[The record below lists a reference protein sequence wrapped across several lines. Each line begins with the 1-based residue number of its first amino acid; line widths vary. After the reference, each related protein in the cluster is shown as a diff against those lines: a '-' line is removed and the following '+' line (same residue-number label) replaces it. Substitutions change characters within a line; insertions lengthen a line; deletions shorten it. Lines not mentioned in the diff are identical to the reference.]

1 MHAAASAAA
10 GSTVFALIRTVLP
23 ALLGT
28 LLALPAAAAVTVSAF
43 SPRGTAKDVRQVAV
57 RFSAPVVRFGDP
69 RLADPFSVDCPAKG
83 RGHWADERSW
93 VYDFEHDLPAGLRC
107 RFALKPDFKTL
118 AGESLGGAQGFAFDT
133 GGPAIRNSL
142 PHDGDDAIDEEQ
154 AFLLV
159 LDAPASDASVAA
171 HAYCVVSG
179 LAERIP
185 LLVVG
190 GEQRRTILAQ
200 RQQLGAEYFRILWK
214 DGRQSVVQATNDGSE
229 AHAIGNAENL
239 VVVARCGRPLPP
251 DTAVQLVWGP
261 GVATA
266 SGLLTTA
273 AQTLAFKTRPAFT
286 ASVSCERVNPKADC
300 LPMTPIKLAF
310 SAPIAR
316 ALAARVGLHGS
327 ARDYQPRLADGAAV
341 TDLSFEGPFPEQ
353 GSLKLEL
360 PPDLVDD
367 AGRKLQNAAR
377 FPLEVR
383 TAQAPPLAKFG
394 ADFGILEL
402 REGGIL
408 PLTLRNVE
416 AQLAANRSTIPAA
429 GIAGQARRIDVDAQI
444 GDWLRRVKAATRS
457 RGDWIG
463 DGDAGKWV
471 EDTGSESVF
480 GAADQTEPFTVP
492 KPEGPQALEVVGIPL
507 QRAGFY
513 VVEVKSPK
521 LGAALLG
528 DNRTRYVATAALVT
542 NLAVHFEWGREAS
555 LVFVTTLD
563 AARPVAEA
571 AIRVSDSCTGQELWS
586 GRTDRSGVAR
596 IAAGLPEPQEWA
608 SECSGS
614 RHPLMVSART
624 GDDLSFTLSS
634 WNRGI
639 RPSDFQLPAA
649 AQPAGAI
656 GNSTAVAQ
664 EVLAHSVLDRA
675 LFRAGETVSMKHFL
689 RAHSGTGITLAAPQP
704 DMAVLRHQGSGQE
717 VSLPLRWDGR
727 GSAETRWEIPKDAK
741 LGTYAISLTYAKPRG
756 SENPIALPSG
766 SFRVEQ
772 FRVPALRAIVQGPK
786 EPLVNAAQATLDLFV
801 SYLSGGAAAD
811 LAVKLRSQV
820 QPKAVVFAGHPEYA
834 GFHFAGDEV
843 KPGID
848 SGSGNGAFIDDGQ
861 EADQGDQVGQGDD
874 RQQPGTDRG
883 SQGPSAG
890 GPAQVVPLSLD
901 GQGAARATVPIA
913 RAAVPQDL
921 AVELEYQDANG
932 ETLTAAT
939 RLALW
944 PAAIVLGIQPDGWVA
959 TKDDLRFKVLAVDLR
974 GQPVAG
980 QSVAVDGF
988 ERVTHSYRRRLVG
1001 GFYAYDNSVETRRI
1015 GALCAGRTDD
1025 HGLLDCRVKTEQSG
1039 QLVLQAATQDA
1050 KGNRALASSEIWV
1063 AGGDDWWFEAGASDR
1078 IDVLPEQPSYESGQ
1092 TARFQVRMPFRSA
1105 TALVSVEREGV
1116 IDSFV
1121 TELSGRD
1128 PVVEVPIKDS
1138 YAPNV
1143 YVSVLALRGRLGTW
1157 RTRLADLVH
1166 WLHLPLRVEGGSPSA
1181 LLDLGKPAYRLGIG
1195 HIDVGW
1201 DPHRLDVKVTP
1212 SSDTF
1217 KVRELARVTIAVAP
1231 ARGATLPDDAEVAIA
1246 AVDEGLLE
1254 LAPND
1259 SWKLL
1264 EAMMQPRALEVS
1276 TATAQMQVVGK
1287 RHYGRKSGAP
1297 GGGGGAGRG
1306 PARELFDT
1314 LLLWQARVP
1323 LDRSGR
1329 ATIDVP
1335 LNDSLSSFRIV
1346 AVASAG
1352 PQLFGTGTAVI
1363 RTTQEL
1369 QLVSGLPALVRE
1381 GDHLDATVTLRNASA
1396 RRVGAS
1402 VSASFSIS
1410 DPAQEGAPDITRL
1423 PAHLVQVD
1431 AGSAREVSWAI
1442 DVPQVGAAALQ
1453 GAALD
1458 WQIAAQDT
1466 TGAGADHLEVGEP
1479 VIAAVPVR
1487 TEQGTLIQLDSA
1499 AALPIERPAGA
1510 LAGRGGVQI
1519 DLRAHL
1525 ADGLDGIT
1533 GYMAAYPYACIEQ
1546 RASVAI
1552 ALDDAQQWAQVMSR
1566 LPGYLDRDGL
1576 ARYFPSEALPG
1587 SDTLT
1592 AYLLSIA
1599 QEAGREIP
1607 DPSRA
1612 RMLAALQRFVAGSLV
1627 RDSALATAD
1636 LTVRKL
1642 AAIAALARHGSAEPA
1657 LLSSLSIEPTLWP
1670 TAALLDWIDILQ
1682 HLPGV
1687 PRRAQRQHEALQIL
1701 RARMNVQGTT
1711 MGLSAE
1717 HDDALW
1723 WLMNSADE
1731 NALRALLLV
1740 LPEPDWRADLPRI
1753 ARGALGRQRHAHWD
1767 TTLANAW
1774 GVLAMKRFGKAFEGD
1789 AVTGITRAQLALQT
1803 ASVDWSRPP
1812 AALQLAWPDQPATLE
1827 LQHAGTG
1834 KPWALVQGRAAIPLQ
1849 SANFTGYTVQ
1859 RRLMPVEQKTPD
1871 HWTRGDVARVHLDLE
1886 AQADMTWVV
1895 VDDPIPAGA
1904 SIQGTGLGGSSVLLA
1919 RGERGSGSAR
1929 PAYEERRFDSL
1940 RSYFALVPKGRWTVE
1955 YTVRFNSSGRFNL
1968 PATRVE
1974 AMYAPE
1980 MFGELPNPALEIEAP

>member
-1 MHAAASAAA
+1 M
-10 GSTVFALIRTVLP
+10 
-23 ALLGT
+23 
-28 LLALPAAAAVTVSAF
+28 
-43 SPRGTAKDVRQVAV
+43 
-57 RFSAPVVRFGDP
+57 
-69 RLADPFSVDCPAKG
+69 
-83 RGHWADERSW
+83 
-93 VYDFEHDLPAGLRC
+93 
-107 RFALKPDFKTL
+107 
-118 AGESLGGAQGFAFDT
+118 
-133 GGPAIRNSL
+133 
-142 PHDGDDAIDEEQ
+142 
-154 AFLLV
+154 
-159 LDAPASDASVAA
+159 
-171 HAYCVVSG
+171 
-179 LAERIP
+179 
-185 LLVVG
+185 
-190 GEQRRTILAQ
+190 
-200 RQQLGAEYFRILWK
+200 
-214 DGRQSVVQATNDGSE
+214 
-229 AHAIGNAENL
+229 
-239 VVVARCGRPLPP
+239 
-251 DTAVQLVWGP
+251 
-261 GVATA
+261 
-266 SGLLTTA
+266 
-273 AQTLAFKTRPAFT
+273 
-286 ASVSCERVNPKADC
+286 
-300 LPMTPIKLAF
+300 
-310 SAPIAR
+310 
-316 ALAARVGLHGS
+316 
-327 ARDYQPRLADGAAV
+327 
-341 TDLSFEGPFPEQ
+341 
-353 GSLKLEL
+353 
-360 PPDLVDD
+360 
-367 AGRKLQNAAR
+367 
-377 FPLEVR
+377 
-383 TAQAPPLAKFG
+383 
-394 ADFGILEL
+394 
-402 REGGIL
+402 
-408 PLTLRNVE
+408 
-416 AQLAANRSTIPAA
+416 
-429 GIAGQARRIDVDAQI
+429 
-444 GDWLRRVKAATRS
+444 
-457 RGDWIG
+457 
-463 DGDAGKWV
+463 
-471 EDTGSESVF
+471 
-480 GAADQTEPFTVP
+480 
-492 KPEGPQALEVVGIPL
+492 
-507 QRAGFY
+507 
-513 VVEVKSPK
+513 
-521 LGAALLG
+521 LG

-542 NLAVHFEWGREAS
+542 NLAVHFEWGRESS

-563 AARPVAEA
+563 AARPVADA

-608 SECSGS
+608 SECSGA

-624 GDDLSFTLSS
+624 NDDLSFTLSS

-639 RPSDFQLPAA
+639 RPSDFQLPPA
-649 AQPAGAI
+649 AQSADGT
-656 GNSTAVAQ
+656 GNGTA
-664 EVLAHSVLDRA
+664 LAHSVLDRT
-675 LFRAGETVSMKHFL
+675 LLRAGETVSMKHFL
-689 RAHSGTGITLAAPQP
+689 RTHTGTGIALYAPPP
-704 DMAVLRHQGSGQE
+704 DTVVLRHQGSGQE
-717 VSLPLRWDGR
+717 VSLPLRWDNR
-727 GSAETRWEIPKDAK
+727 GSAETRWEIPKDAR
-741 LGTYAISLTYAKPRG
+741 LGTYAISLTYGKPAGNPAGR
-756 SENPIALPSG
+756 ENPNALASG

-786 EPLVNAAQATLDLFV
+786 EPLVNAVQATLDLFV

-811 LAVKLRSQV
+811 LPVKLRSQI
-820 QPKAVVFAGHPEYA
+820 QPKAVVFPGHPEYA

-843 KPGID
+843 KPGIE
-848 SGSGNGAFIDDGQ
+848 SGNGNGANIDEGP
-861 EADQGDQVGQGDD
+861 EADQGDD
-874 RQQPGTDRG
+874 RQTSADHD
-883 SQGPSAG
+883 STGPSPG
-890 GPAQVVPLSLD
+890 GPALVVPLALD
-901 GQGAARATVPIA
+901 GHGAARATLPIT
-913 RAAVPQDL
+913 RSAVPQDL

-944 PAAIVLGIQPDGWVA
+944 PAAIVLGVQPDGWVA

-1001 GFYAYDNSVETRRI
+1001 GFYAYDNSIETRRI

-1025 HGLLDCRVKTEQSG
+1025 HGLLACQVKTGQSG

-1050 KGNRALASSEIWV
+1050 RGNR
-1063 AGGDDWWFEAGASDR
+1063 
-1078 IDVLPEQPSYESGQ
+1078 
-1092 TARFQVRMPFRSA
+1092 
-1105 TALVSVEREGV
+1105 ALVSVEREGV
-1116 IDSFV
+1116 LDSFV

-1128 PVVEVPIKDS
+1128 PVVEVPIKDG

-1143 YVSVLALRGRLGTW
+1143 YVSVLALRGRVGTW

-1166 WLHLPLRVEGGSPSA
+1166 WLHLPLRVEGGSPGA
-1181 LLDLGKPAYRLGIG
+1181 LLDLSKPAYRLGIG

-1212 SSDTF
+1212 SSETF

-1231 ARGATLPDDAEVAIA
+1231 ARGAALPADAEVAIA

-1276 TATAQMQVVGK
+1276 TATAQMQVIGK

-1329 ATIDVP
+1329 ATIFVP

-1346 AVASAG
+1346 AVATAG
-1352 PQLFGTGTAVI
+1352 PQLFGTGTASI

-1396 RRVGAS
+1396 RRIGAS
-1402 VSASFSIS
+1402 VSASFGIFG
-1410 DPAQEGAPDITRL
+1410 PAQEGAPAITRL

-1442 DVPQVGAAALQ
+1442 DVPQFGAAALQ
-1453 GAALD
+1453 GAALE
-1458 WQIAAQDT
+1458 WEIAAQDS
-1466 TGAGADHLEVGEP
+1466 AGAAADHFRLSEP
-1479 VIAAVPVR
+1479 VIAAFPVR
-1487 TEQGTLIQLDSA
+1487 TEQGTLIQLDTA

-1533 GYMAAYPYACIEQ
+1533 GFMAAYPYACIEQ

-1552 ALDDAQQWAQVMSR
+1552 ALDNEQQWAQVMSQ

-1607 DPSRA
+1607 DASRA
-1612 RMLAALQRFVAGSLV
+1612 RMIDALQRFVAGSLV

-1657 LLSSLSIEPTLWP
+1657 MLSSLSIEPNLWP
-1670 TAALLDWIDILQ
+1670 TAALLDWIDTLQ
-1682 HLPGV
+1682 RLSGV
-1687 PRRAQRQHEALQIL
+1687 PRREQRLREALQIL
-1701 RARMNVQGTT
+1701 RARMNVQGTA
-1711 MGLSAE
+1711 MGLAAE

-1774 GVLAMKRFGKAFEGD
+1774 GVLALKKFGKTFEGD
-1789 AVTGITRAQLALQT
+1789 AVTGITHARLALQM

-1812 AALQLAWPDQPATLE
+1812 AALQLAWPEQPATLE

-1834 KPWALVQGRAAIPLQ
+1834 KPWVLVQGRAAIPLQ

-1859 RRLMPVEQKTPD
+1859 RRLMPVVQKNPG

-1886 AQADMTWVV
+1886 AQSDMTWVV

-1919 RGERGSGSAR
+1919 RAEQRSGVPGGR
-1929 PAYEERRFDSL
+1929 LGGLVWPAYEERRFDAL
-1940 RSYFALVPKGRWTVE
+1940 RSYFAMVPKGKWTVD
-1955 YTVRFNSSGRFNL
+1955 YTVRFNSSGHFNL